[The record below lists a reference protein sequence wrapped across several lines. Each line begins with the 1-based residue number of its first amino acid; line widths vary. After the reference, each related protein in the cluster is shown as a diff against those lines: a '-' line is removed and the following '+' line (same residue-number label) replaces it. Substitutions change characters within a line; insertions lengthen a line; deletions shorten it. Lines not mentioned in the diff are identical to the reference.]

1 MSVDCRDSP
10 EKAVVFEP
18 SFFEETLG
26 ARRAGRDVFEGAG
39 GFSID
44 TRSLA
49 PGEVF
54 VALRT
59 ERRDGHD
66 FLEEAAARGAA
77 GAIVSTPRDDL
88 PLPQMVVDSPLAALQ
103 RLGARWRRRWPGRV
117 FGVTGSCG
125 KTSTKELLGLL
136 LGKEDTFVSP
146 GNLNNHIGVPLSLLR
161 IRPEHRRAVIEAG
174 ISEHGEMETL
184 ASLIRPD
191 VALVTTIGPA
201 HLEKLGSLEGI
212 AAEKARLP
220 RAAREATFFGP
231 ACAEYAVFSGG
242 GYAAP
247 RWLQPEAG
255 AGISVAAGGVVWRY
269 RVGGDPRTVHL
280 CDGSGGRPMDF
291 AAPEATAGMLENT
304 CLAVLTALSEGV
316 PPETV
321 RVRLGE
327 WRPASQRGEVLS
339 AGGRRVYADHY
350 NANPASFA
358 DAAHYFHRRFPE
370 PPRCW
375 VIGAMEELGADT
387 IAWHRRLADA
397 LPVLAGDRV
406 FLVGPPAQVME
417 PVLRARGGPGVVVV
431 AAETPEAVAPGVAAA
446 PGTLFLKGSRRARLE
461 KILDF
466 LEAAA
471 P

>member
-1 MSVDCRDSP
+1 MDARDDSP
-10 EKAVVFEP
+10 PETAMVFRP
-18 SFFEETLG
+18 SFFEETLAPG
-26 ARRAGRDVFEGAG
+26 RAGRDAFEGAA

-59 ERRDGHD
+59 ERRDGHE

-77 GAIVSTPRDDL
+77 GAIVSEPRDDL
-88 PLPQMVVDSPLAALQ
+88 SLPQMVVDSPLAALQ
-103 RLGARWRRRWPGRV
+103 RLGAEWRRRWPGRV
-117 FGVTGSCG
+117 IGVTGSCG

-136 LGKEDTFVSP
+136 LGGGDTFVSP

-161 IRPEHRRAVIEAG
+161 LRPEHRRAVIEAG
-174 ISEHGEMETL
+174 ISEDGEMETL

-231 ACAEYAVFSGG
+231 ACAEYAVFSEG

-247 RWLQPEAG
+247 RWLQPEAR
-255 AGISVAAGGVVWRY
+255 AGIPAAGGVVWRY
-269 RVGGDPRTVHL
+269 RIGGDPRTVHL
-280 CDGSGGRPMDF
+280 CDGRGECPIDF

-304 CLAVLTALSEGV
+304 CLAVLAALAEGV

-321 RVRLGE
+321 CARLGE
-327 WRPASQRGEVLS
+327 WRPAAQRGEILS
-339 AGGRRVYADHY
+339 AGDRLVYADHY

-375 VIGAMEELGADT
+375 VVGAMEELGADAV
-387 IAWHRRLADA
+387 AWHRRLADA
-397 LPVLAGDRV
+397 LPVLAGDSV
-406 FLVGPPAQVME
+406 FLVGPPTGVME
-417 PVLRARGGPGVVVV
+417 PVLRTKAGPGAVVV
-431 AAETPEAVAPGVAAA
+431 AETSEEAAPGVAGT
-446 PGTLFLKGSRRARLE
+446 PGTVFLKGSRRARLE

-471 P
+471 S